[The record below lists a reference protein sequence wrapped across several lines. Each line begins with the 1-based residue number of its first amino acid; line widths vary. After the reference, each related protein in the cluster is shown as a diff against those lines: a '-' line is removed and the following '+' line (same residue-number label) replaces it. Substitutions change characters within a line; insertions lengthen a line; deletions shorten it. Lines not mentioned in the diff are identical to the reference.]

1 MREAGRV
8 AETQNGDEL
17 NQAGSPLPV
26 FHRKRAKAGGRL
38 QATVWSTAVQTT
50 LLSFGIAVILALL
63 AALIGPL
70 FIDWGEYRA
79 VIESQA
85 SQMVGAPV
93 RVGGAIDVRLLP
105 TPSLKLGYVQI
116 GPAASAEKVT
126 ARGLAMEFG
135 LGALMQGEFRA
146 SQVALDRPEM
156 RVGLDRSGVVQ
167 IPRLNIRFNP
177 DRLSLERLTIHQGHL
192 LLAPAPRGPQLA
204 ITPPNLPA

>member
-63 AALIGPL
+63 AAVIGPA

-79 VIESQA
+79 VIESEA
-85 SQMVGAPV
+85 SQMLGAPV

-105 TPSLKLGYVQI
+105 TPSLKLGNVQI

-126 ARGLAMEFG
+126 TRGLAMEFG
-135 LGALMQGEFRA
+135 LRTLMQGQLRV
-146 SQVALDRPEM
+146 SQITLDRPEM
-156 RVGLDRSGVVQ
+156 RGGLDQSCVAQ
-167 IPRLNIRFNP
+167 IPDLNIRFDPNQLP
-177 DRLSLERLTIHQGHL
+177 ITRLTINEPHF
-192 LLAPAPRGPQLA
+192 LLAD
-204 ITPPNLPA
+204 